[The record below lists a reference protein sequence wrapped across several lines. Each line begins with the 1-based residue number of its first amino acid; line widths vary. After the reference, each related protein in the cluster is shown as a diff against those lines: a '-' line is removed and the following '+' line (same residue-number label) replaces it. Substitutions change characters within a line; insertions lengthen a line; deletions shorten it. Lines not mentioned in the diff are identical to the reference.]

1 MSPAEFP
8 LVSIGFPV
16 YNGEASMRRALDSL
30 LAQDYPNLELL
41 ISDNGSTDGTADICQ
56 EYAKKDGRVRYFRS
70 EKNQGQ
76 VWNFEHVLDE
86 ARGEY
91 FMWTAHDDVWKP
103 EFVRLLQAE
112 LQAHP
117 EAGVAM
123 SGIDIVDENGQP
135 VKIVRFTEGKQSPNT
150 FSAYQLL
157 LRLMTL
163 WGSTSKG
170 HHLYWYGL
178 FRRELLQWVFPCYYL
193 NTLFGDRMFVSTM
206 ALATRFR
213 YVDQGLYIR
222 TRNTRNFVDRYPD
235 ENFARAARSNL
246 TMLGI
251 PFRFGSTLW
260 RCALIPAENKWLV
273 PVGVL
278 GMLKIILRRMIVS
291 VVSP

>member
-1 MSPAEFP
+1 MMPGEFP

-16 YNGEASMRRALDSL
+16 YNGEQTMRRALDSL
-30 LAQDYPNLELL
+30 LAQDYPNIELV
-41 ISDNGSTDGTADICQ
+41 ISDNCSTDHTGEICQ
-56 EYAKKDGRVRYFRS
+56 EYARKDGRVRYFRS
-70 EKNQGQ
+70 DKNQGQ
-76 VWNFEHVLDE
+76 VWNFRRVLEE
-86 ARGEY
+86 AKGEY
-91 FMWTAHDDVWKP
+91 FMWSAHDDVWKP

-123 SGIDIVDENGQP
+123 SGIDIVDESGSL
-135 VKIVRFTEGKQSPNT
+135 VKTVRFTEGGQSPNT
-150 FSAYQLL
+150 FSAYQLM

-163 WGSTSKG
+163 WGSTSKS

-178 FRRELLQWVFPCYYL
+178 FRRELLLRAFPYFL
-193 NTLFGDRMFVSTM
+193 NTLFGDRMFVSTL

-222 TRNTRNFVDRYPD
+222 TRNTTNFVNRYPE
-235 ENFARAARSNL
+235 ENFAKAARSNL

-251 PFRFGSTLW
+251 PFQFGRLLW
-260 RCALIPAENKWLV
+260 RCELIPPGRKWLV
-273 PVGVL
+273 PLGVF

-291 VVSP
+291 VVNP

>member
-1 MSPAEFP
+1 MSPVEFP

-16 YNGEASMRRALDSL
+16 YNGEATIRRAIDSL
-30 LAQDYPNLELL
+30 LAQDYPNIELV
-41 ISDNGSTDGTADICQ
+41 ISDNCSSDGTAEICQ
-56 EYAKKDGRVRYFRS
+56 EYAKKDGRVRYYRT

-76 VWNFEHVLDE
+76 VWNFKHVLDE
-86 ARGEY
+86 AKGEY
-91 FMWTAHDDVWKP
+91 FMWSAHDDVWKP

-135 VKIVRFTEGKQSPNT
+135 FKFVRFAEGKQSPNT

-163 WGSTSKG
+163 WGSTSKS

-178 FRRELLQWVFPCYYL
+178 FRRELLLHAFPYFI
-193 NTLFGDRMFVSTM
+193 NTLFGDRMFVSTL
-206 ALATRFR
+206 ALVTRFR

-222 TRNTRNFVDRYPD
+222 TRNSTNFVKRYPD

-260 RCALIPAENKWLV
+260 RCELIPSANKWLI
-273 PVGVL
+273 PVGVF

>member
-1 MSPAEFP
+1 VTTAEFP

-16 YNGEASMRRALDSL
+16 YNGELTMRRALDSL
-30 LAQDYPNLELL
+30 LAQDYPNLELV
-41 ISDNGSTDGTADICQ
+41 ISDNGSSDGTAAICQ
-56 EYAKKDGRVRYFRS
+56 EYAQKDGRVRYYHVDQ
-70 EKNQGQ
+70 NQGQ
-76 VWNFEHVLDE
+76 MWNFSRVLEE

-91 FMWTAHDDVWKP
+91 FMWSAHDDVWKP
-103 EFVRLLQAE
+103 EFVRLLQAD

-123 SGIDIVDENGQP
+123 SGVDIVDESGRP
-135 VKIVRFTEGKQSPNT
+135 VKIVRFTERGQSPNT

-163 WGSTSKG
+163 WGSTSKS

-178 FRRELLQWVFPCYYL
+178 FRRELLLRTFPYYL
-193 NTLFGDRMFVSTM
+193 NTLFGDRMFVSTL
-206 ALATRFR
+206 ALVTRFR

-222 TRNTRNFVDRYPD
+222 TRNSKNFVNRYPD

-251 PFRFGSTLW
+251 PFRFGSLLW
-260 RCALIPAENKWLV
+260 RCELIPPERKWLV
-273 PVGVL
+273 PLGVF